1 MILTAKKG
9 TAFEQVL
16 KELHEQYVRNA
27 KEATAVLTEYYG
39 VRPKTLKTSWVLGFT
54 SIIWAVDIEPEYI
67 PETLKNGVLVTD
79 NGLLTVN
86 RRTKVG
92 REFLRDWEMRACAN
106 GLSGESLEQFGI
118 YTLDQDAKK
127 YSYWAV
133 GKDEDDLYYLEI
145 NEFAVRRLTDDA
157 RKMVTIDIQQY

>member
-9 TAFEQVL
+9 TVFEQVL
-16 KELHEQYVRNA
+16 KELYEQYVRNT

-39 VRPKTLKTSWVLGFT
+39 VRPKTFKTYWMLGYT
-54 SIIWAVDIEPEYI
+54 SIIWAVDIKPEYI
-67 PETLKNGVLVTD
+67 PETLKKGVKVTD

-92 REFLRDWEMRACAN
+92 REFLAHWDTLDCAK

>member
-16 KELHEQYVRNA
+16 KELHEQYVRNV
-27 KEATAVLTEYYG
+27 KEATEVLAEYYG
-39 VRPKTLKTSWVLGFT
+39 VRPKTLNTYWVLGFT
-54 SIIWAVDIEPEYI
+54 SIIWAVDIKPEYI
-67 PETLKNGVLVTD
+67 PETLKKGVKVTD

-92 REFLRDWEMRACAN
+92 REFLAHWDTLDCAK

-118 YTLDQDAKK
+118 YTLDQEVKK
-127 YSYWAV
+127 YGYWRVDKTDDGSYC
-133 GKDEDDLYYLEI
+133 LTI
-145 NEFAVRRLTDDA
+145 NEYAVRRLTDDA
-157 RKMVTIDIQQY
+157 KNMMTIDL

>member
-9 TAFEQVL
+9 TPFEQTL

-27 KEATAVLTEYYG
+27 KEATEVLTEYYG
-39 VRPKTLKTSWVLGFT
+39 VRPKTFKTYWGLGFT
-54 SIIWAVDIEPEYI
+54 SIIRAVDIKPEYI
-67 PETLKNGVLVTD
+67 PETPKKGVKVTD

-92 REFLRDWEMRACAN
+92 REFLAHWGTLDCAK

-118 YTLDQDAKK
+118 YTLDQDALK
-127 YSYWAV
+127 YFYWRV
-133 GKDEDDLYYLEI
+133 DKTDDGSFCLTI
-145 NEFAVRRLTDDA
+145 NEYAVRRLTDDA
-157 RKMVTIDIQQY
+157 KDMMTIGL

>member
-9 TAFEQVL
+9 SPFEQTL
-16 KELHEQYVRNA
+16 KELHEQYVRNT

-39 VRPKTLKTSWVLGFT
+39 VRPKTFKTSWVLGFT
-54 SIIWAVDIEPEYI
+54 SIIWAVDIKPEYI
-67 PETLKNGVLVTD
+67 PETLKKGVKVTD

-92 REFLRDWEMRACAN
+92 REFLREWDTLECAK

-118 YTLDQDAKK
+118 YTLDQDAHVYGYWRVDKTDDG
-127 YSYWAV
+127 SYR
-133 GKDEDDLYYLEI
+133 LTI
-145 NEFAVRRLTDDA
+145 NEYAVRRLTDDA
-157 RKMVTIDIQQY
+157 KDMMTIDL